1 MSDQQHYECVGVGVG
16 PANLSLASLLHGCPG
31 LPNLFLEKREEFSWH
46 DGQQIPDATLQVSIF
61 KDLVSLSDPT
71 SPFSFLSY
79 LKDKGRVYHFINA
92 QFSAVP
98 RQEFRNYLEW
108 ASRRNQNVVFGEEV
122 VSVDFDGVFVLRTN
136 RRTVTANNVSI
147 GIGSNAWVPAE
158 ARDHLGLT
166 QFHVSEFV
174 PLSRDL
180 AGKRVCVVGG
190 GQSGAEAFLDL
201 ISRPST
207 ERPRRVSWV
216 SRRRNFYPIDD
227 SPFTND
233 FYMPGYSDYFARL
246 DQGTRES
253 FNREHVLTSD
263 GISEGTLRE
272 IYQRIYAERFIH
284 GNTDLVSLYP
294 NRNVIAVSASDNA
307 WSLKLSN
314 SNHPA
319 VLGQVDADVV
329 VWATGFRTVAPDFLA
344 PIANRLEREG
354 DEYRI
359 DSDFAVMWDGPSN
372 RSIFLQNAALRQRGL
387 ADKNLSLLAW
397 RSQRI
402 IDRVRCVRS
411 DDTVPSFIE
420 WSAKLSPD
428 ESVG

>member
-1 MSDQQHYECVGVGVG
+1 MSDEQHYECVGIGVG

-31 LPNLFLEKREEFSWH
+31 LPNLFLEKREVFSWH
-46 DGQQIPDATLQVSIF
+46 DGQQIPDATLQVSVF

-79 LKDKGRVYHFINA
+79 LKDKGRIYHFINA
-92 QFSAVP
+92 QFSEVP

-158 ARDHLGLT
+158 AHDHLGLT

-174 PLSRDL
+174 PRSREL

-272 IYQRIYAERFIH
+272 IYQRIYTERFIH

-329 VWATGFRTVAPDFLA
+329 VWATGFRSAAPDFLA
-344 PIANRLEREG
+344 PIADRLEREG

-359 DSDFAVMWDGPSN
+359 DSDFAVKWDGPSN